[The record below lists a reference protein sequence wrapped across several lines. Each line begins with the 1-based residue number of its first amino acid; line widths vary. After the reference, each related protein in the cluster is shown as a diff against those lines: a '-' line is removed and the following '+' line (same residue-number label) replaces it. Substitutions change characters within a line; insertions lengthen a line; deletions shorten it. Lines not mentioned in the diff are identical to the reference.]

1 MELKRDNRLVN
12 NFEFFNEEYLPHSLI
27 GRDNH
32 IKQVAFCISPA
43 AEGEKAIHAWIH
55 GRPGTGKTSVCR
67 HILNN
72 ISNTVNIQ
80 GVYVNCWEN
89 PSFFSILDKI
99 IRDLRILGADK
110 LNKSFKYERFCRHIQ
125 DKPFIIFLDEIDKI
139 PKKDMD
145 DVLYNFCNGKN
156 IGIVAISNSRYSILN
171 LDERVR
177 SRLNAQAIEFQ
188 TYSEKDIES
197 ILSSRAMYALI
208 PKSYTGSIIKHIAKL
223 SDGDARV
230 ALQTL
235 RNSAYLA
242 ENNNEN
248 QISFRHVEQGYSSA
262 KGISNAYN
270 LSKLTKH
277 HRILYTIIIEKGKVL
292 SGDLWNA
299 YIEKC
304 GELKI
309 QPIAN
314 RTFSDYINKLA
325 DIDAISTERALVKG
339 KVRVIRAKKW

>member
-1 MELKRDNRLVN
+1 MLYNRTHRLVN

-27 GRDNH
+27 GRDEH
-32 IKQVAFCISPA
+32 IKHVAFCISPA
-43 AEGEKAIHAWIH
+43 AEGGKAIHAWIH
-55 GRPGTGKTSVCR
+55 GKPGTGKTSVCR

-72 ISNTVNIQ
+72 ISNTTNLS

-110 LNKSFKYERFCRHIQ
+110 LNKSFKYERFCRHIK

-139 PKKDMD
+139 PKKDID

-156 IGIVAISNSRYSILN
+156 IGIIAISNSRYAILN

-177 SRLNAQAIEFQ
+177 SRLNAQAIECNP
-188 TYSEKDIES
+188 YSETELES
-197 ILSSRAMYALI
+197 ILSGRAMHALI
-208 PKSYTGSIIKHIAKL
+208 PKSYTGSIIKHIAKI
-223 SDGDARV
+223 SEGDARV

-235 RNSAYLA
+235 RNAAYLA
-242 ENNNEN
+242 ENNNEKS
-248 QISFRHVEQGYSSA
+248 ISFRHVEQGYSSA
-262 KGISNAYN
+262 KGIAHAYN

-277 HRILYTIIIEKGKVL
+277 HRILYSIIMEKGKIL

-304 GELKI
+304 GEQKI

-314 RTFSDYINKLA
+314 RTFSEYINKLA

-339 KVRVIRAKKW
+339 KVRVIKAKKC